1 MLTEETKELLR
12 NSILIQLAAARPLG
26 APRQLILNG
35 VKTVGGFRM
44 MEESD
49 LDKQLRYLFAHKMI
63 EPLDREMNKANEC
76 YAITQTGIA
85 WLDEQGLI

>member
-1 MLTEETKELLR
+1 MDEKTKELLR
-12 NSILIQLAAARPLG
+12 DAILGIIYESRPLG

-35 VKTVGGFRM
+35 AKTVGGFRM
-44 MEESD
+44 LEESE